1 MPTGFHGLIWASC
14 RICGRLNKTRIFN
27 GEKFMTLPF
36 KIGHHTDLQNI
47 TGCTIILCP
56 DQTVASCH
64 ICGSSPGSR
73 ELALLAPDKKMESIQ
88 ALLLTGGSAFG
99 LSAADGVMQY
109 LEEKGLGYP
118 TSCGLI
124 PIVPAAVIY
133 DLNIGSNKIRPR
145 PENAYQACQ
154 NATDDFLTQGS
165 IGAATGATV
174 GKWAGLEYA
183 MKGGLGISKIALDQA
198 WIIAISVVNSV
209 GDVLDSAGQI
219 IAGAIDPNRKFLART
234 SGLKFRSG
242 AGSGFGENTVLCA
255 LLTNIRLSKMQA
267 YLLARRGQNGLARAI
282 VPATTSY
289 DGDVIFCLSHGQV
302 DLDPDIAFEM
312 GSEVVQMSI
321 SESVRQ
327 AQGLGG
333 FPAMADLA
341 GRTKRR

>member
-1 MPTGFHGLIWASC
+1 
-14 RICGRLNKTRIFN
+14 
-27 GEKFMTLPF
+27 MTQPF
-36 KIGHHTDLQNI
+36 KIGHFTDLHNI
-47 TGCTIILCP
+47 TGCTVILCP
-56 DQTVASCH
+56 AQTVASCH

-73 ELALLAPDKKMESIQ
+73 ELALLAPDKKIDSIQ

-99 LSAADGVMQY
+99 LGAADGVMQY
-109 LEEKGLGYP
+109 LEEKGVGYS
-118 TSCGLI
+118 TSFGLI

-154 NATDDFLTQGS
+154 DATDDFLTQGS

-174 GKWAGLEYA
+174 GKWAGLKYA
-183 MKGGLGISKIALDQA
+183 MKGGLGISKITMDQA
-198 WIIAISVVNSV
+198 WIIAVSVVNSV
-209 GDVLDSAGQI
+209 GDILDSTGQI
-219 IAGAIDPNRKFLART
+219 IAGAFEPDQKFLART
-234 SGLKFRSG
+234 RGSKFPTKVNL
-242 AGSGFGENTVLCA
+242 GFGENTVLCA
-255 LLTNIRLSKMQA
+255 LLTNIRLSKMQS

-302 DLDPDIAFEM
+302 DLDPEIAFEM

-321 SESVRQ
+321 IESVRQ

-333 FPAMADLA
+333 FPAAADLKTTLA
-341 GRTKRR
+341 GK

>member
-1 MPTGFHGLIWASC
+1 
-14 RICGRLNKTRIFN
+14 
-27 GEKFMTLPF
+27 MTLPF
-36 KIGHHTDLQNI
+36 KIGHYTDLHNI
-47 TGCTIILCP
+47 TGCTVILCP

-64 ICGSSPGSR
+64 ICGSAPGSR
-73 ELALLAPDKKMESIQ
+73 ELALLAPDKKIESIQ

-109 LEEKGLGYP
+109 LEEKGVGYS
-118 TSCGLI
+118 TSYGLV

-145 PENAYQACQ
+145 PENADQACR
-154 NATDDFLTQGS
+154 NATDDFSTQGS

-174 GKWAGLEYA
+174 GKWAGLKYA
-183 MKGGLGISKIALDQA
+183 MKGGLGISRIALDQA
-198 WIIAISVVNSV
+198 WIIAVSVVNSV
-209 GDVLDSAGQI
+209 GDVLDTTGEI
-219 IAGAIDPNRKFLART
+219 IAGAIDPDRKFLART
-234 SGLKFRSG
+234 RIPKFRSG
-242 AGSGFGENTVLCA
+242 LITGFGENTVLCA
-255 LLTNIRLSKMQA
+255 LLTNIRLSKMQS

-302 DLDPDIAFEM
+302 DLDPEIAYEM

-321 SESVRQ
+321 IESVRQ

-333 FPAMADLA
+333 FPAVADLT